1 MIQNGA
7 RADVTQQPISP
18 TLSQELT
25 LQCVDARGRGV
36 ELVASFGYDPSD
48 PYAVWIT
55 FPSAQ
60 GDVRWAMCRATLLRG
75 LTDPAGQGDLEM
87 WPSIDHDGRAVV
99 VLEFRSPGG
108 QLIALAHT
116 HEVYRFLT
124 RTLAAVPAGTES
136 DHLDLDGLVADLL
149 RPA

>member
-1 MIQNGA
+1 M
-7 RADVTQQPISP
+7 TQQPISR

-60 GDVRWAMCRATLLRG
+60 GDVRWAMCRATLLRA

-87 WPSIDHDGRAVV
+87 WPSIDQDGRAVV

-108 QLIALAHT
+108 QLIAQAHT

-136 DHLDLDGLVADLL
+136 THLDLDGLVADLL
-149 RPA
+149 SAPPA

>member
-60 GDVRWAMCRATLLRG
+60 GDVRWAMCRATLLRA

-87 WPSIDHDGRAVV
+87 
-99 VLEFRSPGG
+99 
-108 QLIALAHT
+108 
-116 HEVYRFLT
+116 
-124 RTLAAVPAGTES
+124 
-136 DHLDLDGLVADLL
+136 
-149 RPA
+149 

>member
-1 MIQNGA
+1 M
-7 RADVTQQPISP
+7 
-18 TLSQELT
+18 
-25 LQCVDARGRGV
+25 LQCIDARGRGV
-36 ELVASFGYDPSD
+36 EIAAVFGYDPSD

-60 GDVRWAMCRATLLRG
+60 GDVRWAMCRETLTRA

-87 WPSIDHDGRAVV
+87 WPSIDHEGRAVV
-99 VLEFRSPGG
+99 VLEFRSPAGH
-108 QLIALAHT
+108 LIAQAHT

-136 DHLDLDGLVADLL
+136 RQLDLDGLISDLL
-149 RPA
+149 GDG